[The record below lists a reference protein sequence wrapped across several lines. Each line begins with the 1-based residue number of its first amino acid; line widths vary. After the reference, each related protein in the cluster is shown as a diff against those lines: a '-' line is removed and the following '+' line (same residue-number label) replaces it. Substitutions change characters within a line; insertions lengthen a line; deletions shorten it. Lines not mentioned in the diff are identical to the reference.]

1 MSPKDNQGIL
11 QENWVQVRWRG
22 QDMQIKVTEK
32 DRAWTSQEETALAVQ
47 GRNKRGSSVK
57 GTERPR
63 EDF

>member
-1 MSPKDNQGIL
+1 
-11 QENWVQVRWRG
+11 
-22 QDMQIKVTEK
+22 MQIKVTEK